1 MTASLL
7 FYQLGPGLQAR
18 PPQCIHFIYLFFI
31 FIFAGE
37 VGMKKIHLAPAGIAT
52 GRLPAGS
59 PAPAAGRLGKKV
71 SKPGLC
77 SCTRVLW
84 TEKLG
89 TST

>member
-1 MTASLL
+1 
-7 FYQLGPGLQAR
+7 
-18 PPQCIHFIYLFFI
+18 
-31 FIFAGE
+31 
-37 VGMKKIHLAPAGIAT
+37 MKKIHLAPAGIAT

>member
-18 PPQCIHFIYLFFI
+18 PPQCIAYIFF
-31 FIFAGE
+31 FFAGE